1 MDSKMHGLV
10 QTEWRWLIAIYLFL
24 AGAGGGAHI
33 VAVTAD
39 FLGWTSVARIGIFL
53 GWPLVLIGCLCL
65 LGDLGNLRNAWRVA
79 RKPDTSW
86 IARGTIIISLFIV
99 AGFVH
104 TIMLAWPGL
113 MGEAESGTRQ
123 FVGVIGAVLAFGTM
137 VYTGLLLGDAIPI
150 PFWNT
155 VLLPILF
162 FVSALST
169 GLMAVILAS
178 VIGDVEEAQVI
189 TMTRVDIL
197 LIVIE
202 ALVLAGYLHGSYR
215 VPSSRMSAEHL
226 LKGEAAA
233 MFWVGVG
240 VFGLLIPLVIDAIGL
255 HGVGAA
261 LASVLG
267 LIGGLC
273 LRYVVLA
280 GGAMYP
286 MAAAGF
292 EFRPVRRP
300 KEPMPSIGNL
310 PPS

>member
-1 MDSKMHGLV
+1 MNSKLHGLV

-33 VAVTAD
+33 TGVVAD
-39 FLGWTSVARIGIFL
+39 FMGWTQLANIGIGL
-53 GWPLVLIGCLCL
+53 GWPCVLIGCLCL
-65 LGDLGNLRNAWRVA
+65 IGDLGTARNAWRVA

-86 IARGTIIISLFIV
+86 IARGTIIISIFMIV
-99 AGFVH
+99 AFIH
-104 TIMLAWPGL
+104 TVLWVWPGTMAGPEVGARHL
-113 MGEAESGTRQ
+113 
-123 FVGVIGAVLAFGTM
+123 VGVIGAFFAFGTM

-155 VLLPILF
+155 TLLPILF

-169 GLMAVILAS
+169 GVMAVVLVG
-178 VIGDVEEAQVI
+178 VIAAADQAHLLTLG
-189 TMTRVDIL
+189 RVDIV

-202 ALVLAGYLHGSYR
+202 ALVLAAYLHGSYR
-215 VPSSRMSAEHL
+215 VPNTRMAAEHL
-226 LKGEAAA
+226 LKGELAA
-233 MFWVGVG
+233 MFWMGVA
-240 VFGLLIPLVIDAIGL
+240 VCGLAVPLVIDAVGL
-255 HGVGAA
+255 HGAGAA
-261 LASVLG
+261 AASILG

-292 EFRPVRRP
+292 EFRPIKRS
-300 KEPMPSIGNL
+300 KDPMPAIGKM